1 MKKLYKSSTN
11 KVFDGVCG
19 GIGEYFNIDPVIIRI
34 LWMLLVVFG
43 GTGFIAY
50 LIAMFIIPREDEI
63 EVEPEMASEADEA
76 AENEDAAGEPH
87 TGRLFSTRF
96 WGVLLIIIG
105 GLMLLR
111 YIDPLWSVFRTLGVF
126 MVSVIWPVAL
136 IVLGV
141 YLVMNR
147 REDGESISG
156 WFKSE
161 RKLHRS
167 KTDRRIAGV
176 CGGLGTYLG
185 IDGNIVR
192 ILWVMATLTSLG
204 FGILAYIVMA
214 IFVSEEA

>member
-19 GIGEYFNIDPVIIRI
+19 GIGEYFAIDPVIIRI

-50 LIAMFIIPREDEI
+50 IIAMFIIPRESEVESTDVPE
-63 EVEPEMASEADEA
+63 EEVVEPEVET
-76 AENEDAAGEPH
+76 PHH
-87 TGRLFSTRF
+87 TGRLFGSRF
-96 WGVLLIIIG
+96 WGVLLIVIG

-111 YIDPLWSVFRTLGVF
+111 YIDPVWSIFSVMGRF
-126 MVSVIWPVAL
+126 MVSIIWPVAL
-136 IVLGV
+136 ILLGI
-141 YLVMNR
+141 YLVMHHR
-147 REDGESISG
+147 ADGHFITG
-156 WFKSE
+156 WFKPE
-161 RKLHRS
+161 GKLTRS

-192 ILWVMATLTSLG
+192 ILWVMGSLTSMG
-204 FGILAYIVMA
+204 FGILAYIIMA
-214 IFVSEEA
+214 IFVPEET